1 VSHEK
6 EITIYDIAKLLGI
19 SASTVSRGLKD
30 HPAVNINTRKL
41 IADTAAQLGYRS
53 NNFATS
59 LRKQRTSTIG
69 AIIHELHSEFVI
81 SALAGIEKITSA
93 AGYDLIIGHS
103 SESMAKEVAN
113 AHNLFN
119 KRVDGLIASL
129 AYDTTDLQHFEP
141 FFRKKIPVVFFD
153 RVAENTPAQ
162 NTPGQTTAA
171 QTTAVQTPAKP
182 STAAE
187 DSNTPANGIQVV
199 IDNFKAAYNATT
211 HLIQQK
217 CTRIAHSTAN
227 LQRNVYSERLR
238 GYRQAL
244 EDNNL
249 PYNPEWI
256 FVNDQTY
263 EAIRDMVR
271 RIVNMTP
278 RPDALF
284 LTNDFCAAV
293 AIQVLKELGLRIP
306 HDIAI
311 VGFNNDT
318 ISQLMEPRITTI
330 DYPGNEIGEVA
341 AQCLIDLL
349 HKPGQHNLHRRIIID
364 SKLIIRASTLRT

>member
-1 VSHEK
+1 MSVTQEK

-19 SASTVSRGLKD
+19 SASTVSRGLKN
-30 HPAVNINTRKL
+30 HPAVNIKTRGR
-41 IADTAAQLGYRS
+41 IAETAKKLGYRS

-59 LRKQRTSTIG
+59 LRKQQTRTIG

-81 SALAGIEKITSA
+81 SALAGIEKITNA

-103 SESMAKEVAN
+103 SETMVKEVAN

-153 RVAENTPAQ
+153 RVEEN
-162 NTPGQTTAA
+162 NH
-171 QTTAVQTPAKP
+171 
-182 STAAE
+182 
-187 DSNTPANGIQVV
+187 GIQIV
-199 IDNFKAAYNATT
+199 IDNFKAAYDATV

-227 LQRNVYSERLR
+227 LQRNVYSERFN

-244 EDNNL
+244 QNYGLTYNL
-249 PYNPEWI
+249 EWT
-256 FVNDQTY
+256 FVNDQSR
-263 EAIRDMVR
+263 EAIRDMAE
-271 RIVNMTP
+271 RIVHMNP
-278 RPDALF
+278 RPDAIF
-284 LTNDFCAAV
+284 FTNDFCAAV
-293 AIQVLKELGLRIP
+293 GIQVLKGMGLDIP
-306 HDIAI
+306 GDLAV

-318 ISQLMEPRITTI
+318 ISQLMEPQITTI

-341 AQCLIDLL
+341 AKCLVDLL
-349 HKPGQHNLHRRIIID
+349 NTPAGQNLHQKIVID
-364 SKLIIRASTLRT
+364 SKLIIRGSSLRVF